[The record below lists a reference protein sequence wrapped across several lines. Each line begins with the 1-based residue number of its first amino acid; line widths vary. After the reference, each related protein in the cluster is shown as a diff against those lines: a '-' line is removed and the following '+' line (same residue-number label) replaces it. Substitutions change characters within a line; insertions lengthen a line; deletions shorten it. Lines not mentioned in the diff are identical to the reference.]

1 MALIQNGTSIKLF
14 CGYLLLTRS
23 IYMDGHGNVGYKYLN
38 GSDHVPSILSM
49 CHYSTL
55 PLTPFVVFEEVKFGN
70 L

>member
-1 MALIQNGTSIKLF
+1 MALIQNGTSTELF
-14 CGYLLLTRS
+14 CGHLLLTRL
-23 IYMDGHGNVGYKYLN
+23 IYMRSWHYEGSKYLN

>member
-1 MALIQNGTSIKLF
+1 MALIQNGTSTELF
-14 CGYLLLTRS
+14 CGPLVADPLN
-23 IYMDGHGNVGYKYLN
+23 IHGHGNVGSKYLN